1 MTDNPDSNPDR
12 NVDDGGPA
20 NGDAVAAPHRLLAA
34 VERARILDGPAEAVV
49 KPLRRLFGGRAGRS
63 LRGEE
68 LGHPLHPLAVTLPI
82 GAWLCSSLLDFL
94 PGNDSAARRLVAVG
108 LLATPAAMV
117 LGAADYSELDVR
129 QRRVGLAHAA
139 GNALAAAVF
148 TQSYFARA
156 RGAKAA
162 GKTLNL
168 VGLLVLGAGGALGG
182 HLAYAQGAG
191 VFRWQSGTAG
201 TPR

>member
-1 MTDNPDSNPDR
+1 MTDNPNINPDH
-12 NVDDGGPA
+12 GGPA
-20 NGDAVAAPHRLLAA
+20 NGDAVAAPHRLLTAI
-34 VERARILDGPAEAVV
+34 ERARILDGPAAAVV
-49 KPLRRLFGGRAGRS
+49 KPLRRIFGGRVGRS
-63 LRGEE
+63 LRGRE

-108 LLATPAAMV
+108 LLATPATMV

-129 QRRVGLAHAA
+129 QRRVGLTHAA

-148 TQSYFARA
+148 AKSYFARV

-168 VGLLVLGAGGALGG
+168 VGLLVLSAGGALGG
-182 HLAYAQGAG
+182 HLSYAQGAG
-191 VFRWQSGTAG
+191 VFRWQSARGG
-201 TPR
+201 EPR